1 VPKSTPSRLLGA
13 RMNAADDTSGAD
25 PALGA
30 LRHGAADAAVNIRLT
45 YADEALGLPVDAAR
59 GPLPVALLELTRWR
73 QVVNR
78 SNTAMS
84 GLYVE
89 AAVAAGLPRW
99 KGVDTDDFSRH
110 PGWSVWVR
118 ENRVEL
124 HGPRGIWARGSE
136 DVHPDWRTATTRF
149 GNCALALFGPIL
161 GVRVPAGTWEAQFTA
176 EKRRR
181 DLLIAAG
188 AGLVAGALLQCR
200 PYPI

>member
-1 VPKSTPSRLLGA
+1 
-13 RMNAADDTSGAD
+13 MNAADDKSGANVD
-25 PALGA
+25 PGG
-30 LRHGAADAAVNIRLT
+30 LRHRAADSAVNIRLT
-45 YADEALGLPVDAAR
+45 YADEALGLPAVDAAR
-59 GPLPVALLELTRWR
+59 GPLPVALLELTQWR
-73 QVVNR
+73 QVINR

-99 KGVDTDDFSRH
+99 KGVHTDDLHRH
-110 PGWSVWVR
+110 PGWSVWAQQS
-118 ENRVEL
+118 RVEL
-124 HGPRGIWARGSE
+124 HGPRGVWAHGSE
-136 DVHPDWRTATTRF
+136 HVHPDWRMAATKF

-181 DLLIAAG
+181 DLLAAAA

-200 PYPI
+200 PYPT